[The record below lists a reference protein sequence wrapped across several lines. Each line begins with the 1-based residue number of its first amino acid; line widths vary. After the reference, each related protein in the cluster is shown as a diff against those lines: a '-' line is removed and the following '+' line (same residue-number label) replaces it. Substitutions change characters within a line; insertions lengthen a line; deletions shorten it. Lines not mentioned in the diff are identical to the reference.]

1 KGKSRVGRGRT
12 GRTCNAQVNILMV
25 EQRDK
30 LKNLC
35 APSRSAYRTC
45 YESRAQRRYEP
56 DVIEPATLTAG
67 TRQNRRFHIGNS
79 TAIFLRQIL
88 VNQTGPVRFS

>member
-1 KGKSRVGRGRT
+1 
-12 GRTCNAQVNILMV
+12 MV

-45 YESRAQRRYEP
+45 YESRAQRRDMSRTWSNQQLSQLESP
-56 DVIEPATLTAG
+56 EPAIPHW
-67 TRQNRRFHIGNS
+67 Q
-79 TAIFLRQIL
+79 
-88 VNQTGPVRFS
+88 